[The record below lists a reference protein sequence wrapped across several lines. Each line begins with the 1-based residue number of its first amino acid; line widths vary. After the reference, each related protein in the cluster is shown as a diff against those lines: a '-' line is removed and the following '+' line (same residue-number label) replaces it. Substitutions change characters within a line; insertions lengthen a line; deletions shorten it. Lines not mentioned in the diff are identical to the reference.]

1 MNYIEL
7 PTFGNHKIIMT
18 KKDQNNIQALEED
31 YLYIQTSQ
39 LPNSGNGLFTAIAIY
54 KDEIVSVFKG
64 EILSDSEAAKRV
76 QNNNDQYFMN
86 LLNGTILDCK
96 NTDCF
101 AKYANDATGSSIPKL
116 RDSFKNNTKITLDEN
131 GNVCLIA
138 IRKIKSGEEIFCD
151 YGKRYWKK
159 FK

>member
-1 MNYIEL
+1 MS
-7 PTFGNHKIIMT
+7 
-18 KKDQNNIQALEED
+18 KKDQNNIEALEED

-39 LPNSGNGLFTAIAIY
+39 LPDSGNGLFTAIAIY

-64 EILSDSEAAKRV
+64 EILSDSEAANRV
-76 QNNNDQYFMN
+76 QNNNDHYFMN
-86 LLNGTILDCK
+86 LQNGKILDCK

-101 AKYANDATGSSIPKL
+101 AKYANDANGFSKSEY
-116 RDSFKNNTKITLDEN
+116 KNNTKITLDEN

-138 IRKIKSGEEIFCD
+138 TRKIKLGEEIFCD

-159 FK
+159 HS